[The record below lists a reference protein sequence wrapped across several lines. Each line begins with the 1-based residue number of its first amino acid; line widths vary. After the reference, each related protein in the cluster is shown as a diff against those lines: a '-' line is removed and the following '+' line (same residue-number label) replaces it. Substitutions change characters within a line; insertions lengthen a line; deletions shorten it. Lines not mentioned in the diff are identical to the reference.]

1 MAAGCWQMTS
11 RNTQRG
17 FAGLLLAVL
26 FILLLALP
34 VLYFQSVRMEE
45 QHARD
50 VAIKKMLSQPPQPS
64 ASLPQ

>member
-1 MAAGCWQMTS
+1 MTS
-11 RNTQRG
+11 RNGQRG

-34 VLYFQSVRMEE
+34 TLYFQSVRMEE

-50 VAIKKMLSQPPQPS
+50 VAIKKMLTAPASPAARVPQ
-64 ASLPQ
+64 